1 VNRGPLAAADLD
13 PSGVADRGPD
23 GPETGRGPGRAGDH
37 GTRPARDREGERAPG
52 DAGGPTG
59 DREGERVR
67 REAGGPAG
75 DRGGEW
81 PRRDVEEQVGGDG
94 GGRAGAGDGGAWVPL
109 GDMWVADV
117 VGPAAAEVAAGP
129 EGATR
134 EGACPG
140 YREAAI
146 GRDDGGATPRSTP
159 RPGAG
164 RWRS

>member
-1 VNRGPLAAADLD
+1 MNRGPPLSAADLD

-23 GPETGRGPGRAGDH
+23 GPKTGRGPGWAGDP
-37 GTRPARDREGERAPG
+37 GTRSARDREGERAPG

-59 DREGERVR
+59 DREGERPR
-67 REAGGPAG
+67 RDAEEQVGGDGGGREGDPGTRPARDREGERARQEAGGPTV
-75 DRGGEW
+75 DREGEW
-81 PRRDVEEQVGGDG
+81 ARRDVEEQVGGDG

-134 EGACPG
+134 
-140 YREAAI
+140 
-146 GRDDGGATPRSTP
+146 
-159 RPGAG
+159 
-164 RWRS
+164 